1 MIGLSPH
8 NEAITALSL
17 KRTTD
22 QLTLIETGETTMA
35 KAPTNKTTV
44 KNVFVDDENE
54 IIPSAMVVSYWK
66 DKFEKEYEGNGT
78 LTASDEKIAEALNA
92 VIGDESKGT
101 EEQRKKLQLDRW
113 DALLLLVEEVEYV
126 TPSAIDSPMGRKA
139 IELAERFGVE
149 ADNLVDLAVDQK
161 EDYEGAPLKIAD
173 IIVPL
178 FGGKLDNKDG
188 TVLECDT
195 ILNEFPWPG
204 SKQSEHPA
212 GAASDRLFDRY
223 EFTVV
228 GKNEPQKG
236 YFLGDFQKSTP
247 HGKEIEERLSS
258 IKLLRDAPTS
268 EQIKFDYRTK
278 FLVGGHIDP
287 IAVKAEEDY
296 WRGRRT
302 SRINR
307 IAKAIKYV
315 KNAIRIQ
322 TELKEVYYTFVH
334 DDKTLRYKANKP
346 IKLLTGAGKK
356 MVPYD
361 KPLSLSQFTN
371 LDVDKARELGGTM
384 NNLTSTLKRTP
395 GTEDK
400 NKTNQG
406 GGAALLEGP
415 TADTV
420 TKPEWIEAHMNN
432 WNSAYIGETE
442 EERKVASLNASKF
455 MAYLNKQG
463 KEGAERRATFRDYVD
478 SLQTILAHYG
488 KMLEQDAKDA
498 AKAA

>member
-1 MIGLSPH
+1 
-8 NEAITALSL
+8 
-17 KRTTD
+17 
-22 QLTLIETGETTMA
+22 MA
-35 KAPTNKTTV
+35 
-44 KNVFVDDENE
+44 KNVFLDDEGDKINAA
-54 IIPSAMVVSYWK
+54 SLVSYYK
-66 DKFEKEYEGNGT
+66 DKFEKEYEGNGQ

-92 VIGDESKGT
+92 IIGDESKGT
-101 EEQRKKLQLDRW
+101 EEQRKKLQSDRW
-113 DALLLLVEEVEYV
+113 DALLLLVEEVEYT
-126 TPSAIDSPMGRKA
+126 TPSAIDSPMGRRA
-139 IELAERFGVE
+139 ITLAELFGVV
-149 ADNLVDLAVDQK
+149 ADNLVDRAVDNK
-161 EDYEGAPLKIAD
+161 EDYEGAPLAIAD
-173 IIVPL
+173 IIVPI
-178 FGGKLDNKDG
+178 FGGEFDKDG
-188 TVLECDT
+188 TILKCDT

-258 IKLLRDAPTS
+258 IKLLREAPTS

-278 FLVGGHIDP
+278 FLVNGHVDP

-307 IAKAIKYV
+307 IAKAIKYI

-322 TELKEVYYTFVH
+322 TELKEVYYAFVH
-334 DDKTLRYKANKP
+334 EDKTLRYKANKP

-356 MVPYD
+356 MVPYE

-384 NNLTSTLKRTP
+384 SNLTSTLKRAP
-395 GTEDK
+395 AKEDP

-442 EERKVASLNASKF
+442 EEKKIAALNTAKL

-463 KEGAERRATFRDYVD
+463 KEGAERRATFRDCVD
-478 SLQTILAHYG
+478 SQQSILAHYG

-498 AKAA
+498 TKAA

>member
-1 MIGLSPH
+1 MS
-8 NEAITALSL
+8 
-17 KRTTD
+17 
-22 QLTLIETGETTMA
+22 
-35 KAPTNKTTV
+35 KAPRNNGRIV
-44 KNVFVDDENE
+44 NVFVDDENE
-54 IIPSAMVVSYWK
+54 VIPSAMVVGYMK
-66 DKFEKEYEGNGT
+66 EKFEKEYDGNGE

-92 VIGDESKGT
+92 VIGDETKGT
-101 EEQRKKLQLDRW
+101 EDQRKKLQSDRW
-113 DALLLLVEEVEYV
+113 DALLLLVEEVEHV

-139 IELAERFGVE
+139 IELAERFGAD
-149 ADNLVDLAVDQK
+149 ADNLVDRAVDQK
-161 EDYEGAPLKIAD
+161 EDYEGAPLAIAD

-178 FGGKLDNKDG
+178 FGGKFDTDG
-188 TVLECDT
+188 TILECDV
-195 ILNEFPWPG
+195 IMKEFPWPG

-247 HGKEIEERLSS
+247 HGKEIEDRLAS

-268 EQIKFDYRTK
+268 EQIKYDYRTK
-278 FLVGGHIDP
+278 FLVNGHIDP

-307 IAKAIKYV
+307 IAKAIKYIKV
-315 KNAIRIQ
+315 AIGIQ
-322 TELKEVYYTFVH
+322 TELKEVYYSFIH
-334 DDKTLRYKANKP
+334 EDKTLRYKANKP
-346 IKLLTGAGKK
+346 LKLLTGAGKK
-356 MVPYD
+356 MVPYE

-371 LDVDKARELGGTM
+371 LDVEKARELGGTM
-384 NNLTSTLKRTP
+384 SNLTSTLKRAP

-432 WNSAYIGETE
+432 WNSAYIGETD